1 MKRLILVGLLAVVV
15 GSIYSFVYAC
25 DHSRKSTSATATAP
39 HTKIIRTVV
48 VDATTGC
55 KSVTTSCKSMD
66 KATVMTFDFDVPG
79 KTAPQFIRMME
90 RERAEA
96 MSPSPIRTAVTL
108 GRAFMTTIGA
118 VVTSLLDAASQAT
131 AFLV

>member
-15 GSIYSFVYAC
+15 GSIYSSVYAC
-25 DHSRKSTSATATAP
+25 DHSRKSTSATAAAP

-48 VDATTGC
+48 VDATTG
-55 KSVTTSCKSMD
+55 CKSMD

-96 MSPSPIRTAVTL
+96 VSPSPLRTAMTL

-118 VVTSLLDAASQAT
+118 LVTSLLDAASQAT